1 MKLFEVKTGT
11 PVLVHNSAVHYDV
24 ERKELKR
31 TMVFELEDV
40 RIDPVGVVGC
50 HRGFERTIGGA
61 YAKAGYY
68 GFAWKHYTILVSMD
82 KVEVL

>member
-24 ERKELKR
+24 ERK
-31 TMVFELEDV
+31 ELEDV